1 MHGVQEPGWFT
12 VAAEWTA
19 KKSSLD
25 YRQGQGICLFKLVQ
39 TGHGGHTADNV
50 VGTEGKAAA
59 A

>member
-25 YRQGQGICLFKLVQ
+25 YRQGQGICHFKLV
-39 TGHGGHTADNV
+39 
-50 VGTEGKAAA
+50 
-59 A
+59 